1 MEQTI
6 KGTLHLKYEAKK
18 VTEKLTVR
26 DFVIKVGNETY
37 PQFIIC
43 QLINDKVSLLDQ
55 YQTNEMVDI
64 TYLLRGREYN
74 GKYYNTVQV
83 VKIERSFQ

>member
-6 KGTLHLKYEAKK
+6 KGTIHLKYEAKK

-37 PQFIIC
+37 PQFVII
-43 QLINDKVSLLDQ
+43 QLINDNVSLLDQ
-55 YQTNEMVDI
+55 FQVNEMVGI

-74 GKYYNTVQV
+74 GKYYNTVQAV
-83 VKIERSFQ
+83 RIERLFQ

>member
-83 VKIERSFQ
+83 VRIETSFQ